1 MLWENTVSPSPANSA
16 DKAKTRNGRPGEREK
31 QDWKEG
37 SNSEQ
42 QRQEC
47 DGVVVRREPAGE
59 LKSFS
64 LTTAETYP
72 SVFKFCSGFVH
83 PHLSG
88 PRSSWFW
95 SLADICLFYL
105 EAKNGNLEPGRSL
118 ALMALERKAGRVR
131 GLCGH
136 GLILSDLLL
145 GPGAD
150 VYFHG
155 WN

>member
-1 MLWENTVSPSPANSA
+1 MGEYCFPLPCKQCWQSKNKKWE
-16 DKAKTRNGRPGEREK
+16 TRGKRETGLKGRFKLRAAEARVWWSRCPQGT
-31 QDWKEG
+31 G
-37 SNSEQ
+37 
-42 QRQEC
+42 
-47 DGVVVRREPAGE
+47 RRV
-59 LKSFS
+59 KICFS
-64 LTTAETYP
+64 LTTAETFP